1 LKPEK
6 VGLNYRPFRNG
17 DPPALAEIWR
27 SQPPERGLM
36 QPMSADLFEQ
46 MLLAKPYFDNQGLIV
61 ALNDGRPV
69 GFVHA
74 AFGPSDDGRR
84 LSTQLGVTCLVM
96 VRLDYQRRGIGAE
109 LLARSEAYLRCR
121 GAQMLYAGGIQP
133 LNGFYLGLYG
143 GSELPGVLD
152 SAPRAQYL
160 FESQGYR
167 KIDRVRV
174 LRRDLAGFRAPVDR
188 QQIQIRR
195 RMVVKSTD
203 DPPAR
208 TWWEA
213 CTWGVLERTRFDLSS
228 RDGEGT
234 LATATFWSIDPL
246 AHSWGVRASGLIE
259 LEVQESQRRQGLAT
273 FLLSEAMR
281 QLQLQGTSLVE
292 VQTMQ
297 HNAAALQLYHKL
309 GFSQIDQGA
318 VFRKEG
324 GG

>member
-1 LKPEK
+1 MSIE
-6 VGLNYRPFRNG
+6 YRSFRNS

-61 ALNDGRPV
+61 ALDERRPV

-84 LSTQLGVTCLVM
+84 LSTLLGVTCLVM

-109 LLARSEAYLRCR
+109 LLARSEAYLCGR
-121 GAQMLYAGGIQP
+121 GAQVIYAGGIQP

-160 FESQGYR
+160 FKSQGYR
-167 KIDRVRV
+167 EIDRVCV
-174 LRRDLAGFRAPVDR
+174 LRRELAGFRSPVDR

-195 RMVVKSTD
+195 QMVVKASD

-213 CTWGVLERTRFDLSS
+213 STWGAMERTRFELST
-228 RDGEGT
+228 RDGDGP
-234 LATATFWSIDPL
+234 LATATFWSIEPL
-246 AHSWGVRASGLIE
+246 AHSWGVRAAGLIE
-259 LEVQESQRRQGLAT
+259 LEVAPAHRRQG
-273 FLLSEAMR
+273 
-281 QLQLQGTSLVE
+281 
-292 VQTMQ
+292 
-297 HNAAALQLYHKL
+297 
-309 GFSQIDQGA
+309 
-318 VFRKEG
+318 
-324 GG
+324 